1 MAAGDC
7 CTALCFLLPSHVGDV
22 DGSVPRYLAA
32 RGAAGLTPPPSLPLI
47 PDVGST
53 ARKFEVKFTKF

>member
-7 CTALCFLLPSHVGDV
+7 CTAQSFLLPSHVGDV
-22 DGSVPRYLAA
+22 DGSVPICLAA

-47 PDVGST
+47 PDVCST
-53 ARKFEVKFTKF
+53 ARKFEEKEAKF